1 MDCIV
6 SHGDVVGA
14 EIESHRF
21 ILLQGATMEKVL
33 GECPDL
39 KLEQLKALVDESGK
53 MFIYII
59 T

>member
-1 MDCIV
+1 MNCLV
-6 SHGDVVGA
+6 SHGDIEGE
-14 EIESHRF
+14 EIETHRF
-21 ILLQGATMEKVL
+21 IVLQGATAEKVL

-39 KLEQLKALVDESGK
+39 NLEQLKALVDESGK